1 MIHRQRLNVLPSA
14 ARTATITSAK
24 FNGRDIC
31 GLIIYVNVTVA
42 GAGGGLTAEILGYDA
57 AGNAR
62 RFFAATAPLTATGT
76 AVYVLSPD
84 DMVAAA
90 DVTQVAKLPVP
101 FEWAYRTTVGNTD
114 AFTYSVVVETF

>member
-1 MIHRQRLNVLPSA
+1 MIHRQRLNALPSA

-24 FNGRDIC
+24 FNGRDMC
-31 GLIIYVNVTVA
+31 GLIIYVNVTAA

-62 RFFAATAPLTATGT
+62 RFFAATAALAATGT

-90 DVTQVAKLPVP
+90 DVTQVVKLPVP
-101 FEWAYRTTVGNTD
+101 FEWALRVTAANSDSY
-114 AFTYSVVVETF
+114 TYSVTVETF